1 MQQFFENNIH
11 CRWKSKIYCENAVAP
26 DLISDSN
33 EVGVRFKNWI
43 IIYKCTGF
51 FLKCLP
57 YKPIKTPSPT
67 ITNTTVFHT
76 LPNITIAPTSVT
88 ATLTTTGLQWII
100 LLITIRKFFC
110 NIAVWKTCW
119 KHKMHLRLYINER
132 RISQETFVIFKT
144 SWRRLQ
150 DMSWIRLQH
159 VLSVTVF
166 RFQDVWK
173 TCWRCIWDVLED
185 EKSSRSLGDKQN
197 VYREYLCLANLYLR
211 NLYLTNLRR
220 IQNALIRTQ

>member
-33 EVGVRFKNWI
+33 EVGVQFKNWI

-144 SWRRLQ
+144 SSARPQRNSFSSFKTSGRRVE
-150 DMSWIRLQH
+150 D
-159 VLSVTVF
+159 VF
-166 RFQDVWK
+166 ETSWK
-173 TCWRCIWDVLED
+173 TKNLQEVLE
-185 EKSSRSLGDKQN
+185 
-197 VYREYLCLANLYLR
+197 
-211 NLYLTNLRR
+211 TNKMFTGN
-220 IQNALIRTQ
+220 ICV

>member
-33 EVGVRFKNWI
+33 EVGVQLKNWI

-150 DMSWIRLQH
+150 DMSWIRFSTSSAEQFF
-159 VLSVTVF
+159 V
-166 RFQDVWK
+166 FQDVWK

>member
-33 EVGVRFKNWI
+33 EVGVQFKNWI

-150 DMSWIRLQH
+150 DMSWRRLQH

-166 RFQDVWK
+166 RLS
-173 TCWRCIWDVLED
+173 RRLEDVLKMYLRRLGRRKIFK
-185 EKSSRSLGDKQN
+185 KSWRQTKCLP
-197 VYREYLCLANLYLR
+197 EYLCLANLYLR

>member
-33 EVGVRFKNWI
+33 EVGVQFKNWI

-57 YKPIKTPSPT
+57 YKPTKTPSPT

-76 LPNITIAPTSVT
+76 LPNITIASTSVT

-150 DMSWIRLQH
+150 DMSWRRLQH
-159 VLSVTVF
+159 VFSVTILRLPR
-166 RFQDVWK
+166 RFEDVLKTSWK
-173 TCWRCIWDVLED
+173 TKNCYAEDVLKTCLEDVLE
-185 EKSSRSLGDKQN
+185 
-197 VYREYLCLANLYLR
+197 
-211 NLYLTNLRR
+211 TNKMFTGN
-220 IQNALIRTQ
+220 IFI